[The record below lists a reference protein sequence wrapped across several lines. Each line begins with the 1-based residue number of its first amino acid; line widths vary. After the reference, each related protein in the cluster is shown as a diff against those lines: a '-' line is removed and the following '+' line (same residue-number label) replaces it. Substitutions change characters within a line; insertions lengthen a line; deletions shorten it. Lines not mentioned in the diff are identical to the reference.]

1 MHYHIDDLIGIEK
14 SYFGSFKH
22 ALFRNE
28 FPASLSLNS
37 RPQVSPS
44 PPEAKGFRPEN
55 SLYLCQTHWY

>member
-28 FPASLSLNS
+28 FPASELEFAAPGVTKSS
-37 RPQVSPS
+37 
-44 PPEAKGFRPEN
+44 
-55 SLYLCQTHWY
+55 